1 MPDTY
6 TPDRTVALS
15 RFIATATAH
24 MAGLGIT
31 LETTSTPDAL
41 RELYAIHRDPAND
54 WAGPPAC
61 IDPDTN
67 DLGPHNALA
76 VIGRETTTGAV
87 VVTRAARLF
96 DLRAGTLY
104 DHLTRLEWLYPDP
117 ATMACP
123 GERFEFADGGGI
135 AARAITGR
143 VNFAI
148 AGWHH
153 PAWRGNRFSGV
164 MSPLVRAMA
173 MLRWNP
179 DHFCS
184 IVPAAKADGLFKA
197 YGFTGRERG
206 VVWTNSRNFARSE
219 QDLFFMTAEAAERQV
234 EGLAS

>member
-1 MPDTY
+1 MDTLAPPRA
-6 TPDRTVALS
+6 TLLT
-15 RFIATATAH
+15 RFVSHAFDH
-24 MAGLGIT
+24 MSAAGID
-31 LETTSTPDAL
+31 LEIWSDPADLAAF
-41 RELYAIHRDPAND
+41 YAIHRDPAMQ

-67 DLGPHNALA
+67 DLGAHNALA
-76 VIGRETTTGAV
+76 VIGRESTTGAV

-123 GERFEFADGGGI
+123 GETFEFADGGGI

-148 AGWHH
+148 GGWHH
-153 PAWRGNRFSGV
+153 PTWRGNRFSGV
-164 MSPLVRAMA
+164 MSPLVRALA
-173 MLRWNP
+173 MLRWSP

-184 IVPAAKADGLFKA
+184 LVETALADSMYRA
-197 YGFTGRERG
+197 YGFMGREDGITWANTRKFP
-206 VVWTNSRNFARSE
+206 VAKQT
-219 QDLFFMTAEAAERQV
+219 LFFMTGEAAERQIA
-234 EGLAS
+234 GRAT